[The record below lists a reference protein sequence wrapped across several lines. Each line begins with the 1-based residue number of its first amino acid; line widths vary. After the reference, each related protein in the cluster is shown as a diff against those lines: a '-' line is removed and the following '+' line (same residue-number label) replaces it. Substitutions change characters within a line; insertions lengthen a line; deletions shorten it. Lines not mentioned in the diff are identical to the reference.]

1 MTWPDDPGRLVRD
14 AVALAA
20 AHRPHPNPRVGALVV
35 DATGAV
41 LGSGAHVHPGLPH
54 AERLALEA
62 AGPAAEGA
70 TLVVT
75 LEPCV
80 HHGRTPPCA
89 DAVIA
94 AGVSRVIVGAGDPDP
109 RVSGGGIRRL
119 REAGI
124 EVLDGIESGLVERAD
139 PGYFHHRRTGRSR
152 VVHKAALTLDGQTAA
167 ADGTSQWIT
176 SDAARRD
183 GHELRAEMD
192 GVMVGAGTL
201 IGDDPR
207 LSVRLEGYDG
217 PQPRPVIVAGTRP
230 LPPGAAIWLRD
241 PLVLAPVPMDVP
253 GDVVVVP
260 GPGGSVDLDAGLRA
274 TADAGLLDLLLE
286 GGAALAGAL
295 FARRLVDA
303 GVWYLAGLIAGG
315 VGQGVFDLPFDTL
328 AAARPTRITGVRP
341 VGPDLR
347 IDWEM

>member
-1 MTWPDDPGRLVRD
+1 MRE
-14 AVALAA
+14 AVSLAA

-35 DATGAV
+35 DDGGTV
-41 LGSGAHVHPGLPH
+41 LASGAHVEPGTPH
-54 AERLALEA
+54 AERLALDA
-62 AGPAAEGA
+62 AGSAADGA

-80 HHGRTPPCA
+80 HHGRTPPCT

-94 AGVSRVIVGAGDPDP
+94 SGVSRVIVGAADPDS
-109 RVSGGGIRRL
+109 RVSGNGIRRL
-119 REAGI
+119 RQAGI
-124 EVLDGIESGLVERAD
+124 EVLEGVEAELVERTD

-183 GHELRAEMD
+183 GHRLRSQMD

-230 LPPGAAIWLRD
+230 LPAGAAIWLRN

-260 GPGGSVDLDAGLRA
+260 GPGGSVDLEAGLRA

-286 GGAALAGAL
+286 GGAALAGAM
-295 FARRLVDA
+295 FARGLVDA

-315 VGQGVFDLPFDTL
+315 VGQGVFDRPFHTL
-328 AAARPTRITGVRP
+328 DSARPARITAIHP

-347 IDWEM
+347 VDWEL